1 MKVVAYNIKDFEK
14 ELLAVANGKVHDLTL
29 ISNDLNRR
37 TMHYAVGKEVI
48 IISDQDKLDKAM
60 LQELHQIGIRKIIT
74 RSILTGHINLKAA
87 DLLGIQVAN
96 TPYVDQSAKGIAAQ
110 TIRNLTFWEND
121 KCVGKA
127 CCCLQKC
134 ATSKNNKA

>member
-14 ELLAVANGKVHDLTL
+14 ELLAVANAKVHDLTL
-29 ISNDLNRR
+29 ISNDLNLK

-48 IISDQDKLDKAM
+48 IISEQDKLDTDI
-60 LQELHQIGIRKIIT
+60 LDELHRIGIRKIIT

-87 DLLGIQVAN
+87 DNLGIQVAN

-110 TIRNLTFWEND
+110 TIRNLTLWDKE

-134 ATSKNNKA
+134 PTSKNNKS